1 MFAVY
6 LVPIDDRWRLL
17 LMHAAGHRIEGGI
30 QRPSDVWANGLFEG
44 SIMDASEARMLL
56 SDPDRPR
63 FAFVRN
69 PYTRWLSA
77 YLHFMLRSPQAQHD
91 HLR

>member
-1 MFAVY
+1 M
-6 LVPIDDRWRLL
+6 LNDRWRLL
-17 LMHAAGHRIEGGI
+17 LMHAAGHRIEGGVR
-30 QRPSDVWANGLFEG
+30 QPPHVWSNRPFEG
-44 SIMDASEARMLL
+44 SIMDASEARMLI

-77 YLHFMLRSPQAQHD
+77 YLHFMLRDPQAQPH